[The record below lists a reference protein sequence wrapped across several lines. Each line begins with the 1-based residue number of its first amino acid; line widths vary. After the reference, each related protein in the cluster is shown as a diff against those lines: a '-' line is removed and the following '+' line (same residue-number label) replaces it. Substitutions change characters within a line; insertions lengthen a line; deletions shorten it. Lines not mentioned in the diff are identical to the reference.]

1 MVPRSSQA
9 LAIPICHILGPRA
22 LHDSQRGRC
31 WVHREPD
38 GASLLCGPENNHLYE
53 EAIVSVRISHL
64 TNRLAMLCTVVSQ
77 RCWTTFAAVFL
88 IEPVQPCNYEFE
100 DGGERCIM
108 THASKQLQA
117 EFVIIRTCDCI
128 AWKNGDVR
136 KCGKALFF
144 ALFHANPG

>member
-1 MVPRSSQA
+1 MKTPSDAS
-9 LAIPICHILGPRA
+9 ISHA
-22 LHDSQRGRC
+22 LHG
-31 WVHREPD
+31 
-38 GASLLCGPENNHLYE
+38 LL
-53 EAIVSVRISHL
+53 AAV
-64 TNRLAMLCTVVSQ
+64 Q
-77 RCWTTFAAVFL
+77 KWTTFAAVFL
-88 IEPVQPCNYEFE
+88 IEPVQPCNHEFE

-108 THASKQLQA
+108 THTSKQLQA